1 MDPREDR
8 GRWFDKELVARGGSL
23 SPAVVVDGILE
34 CEYEDIADAALGGRS
49 SRGFE
54 SAGFVGSGLDPPGR
68 VGLFVRRSFR

>member
-1 MDPREDR
+1 MDPREDT
-8 GRWFDKELVARGGSL
+8 GRWLDKELVARGGSL

-34 CEYEDIADAALGGRS
+34 YEYEDIADAALGGRS
-49 SRGFE
+49 SRGSE